1 MTLRHISLRLK
12 CAGLGRKARIHSFPN
27 FNRIWYWSEIPYFL
41 KFVVEHLPKKVF
53 FCLMSHF
60 SMKMGESFKQKSW
73 TKSVDGKDH
82 KFLWVEECLIS
93 KPFVW
98 KVVPARLT
106 FSVVTGICEP
116 CVNYCAIN
124 SEN

>member
-1 MTLRHISLRLK
+1 MVLIWDSIIFPKICCGTSSK
-12 CAGLGRKARIHSFPN
+12 KSFFLSHVTF
-27 FNRIWYWSEIPYFL
+27 FNENGW
-41 KFVVEHLPKKVF
+41 K
-53 FCLMSHF
+53 
-60 SMKMGESFKQKSW
+60 FKQKSW

-93 KPFVW
+93 KAFVW